1 MSNPISSTRRAA
13 IARTAALLVTL
24 ALPST
29 VAAQV
34 GHTPATSPYRDLE
47 HRQELTAFGGV
58 MVSHKDVAGVAYRGG
73 PMLGARYQLYL
84 GGPAYVVGRF
94 SAVQSERTVIDPRQP
109 LATRDLGDR
118 SGTLLFADAGLEI
131 ALTGHKSWR
140 GLVPVLNGG
149 LGVGSDFRSSDVGGF
164 KFGTPFALTYGAG
177 IRWTNGRRL
186 QVRLDA
192 GDFLFRLTYPERYY
206 REANDDV
213 PAVLEPNVSRTR
225 WTHNGAFTL
234 GLSYLFGR

>member
-1 MSNPISSTRRAA
+1 MSRPMPSSAEA
-13 IARTAALLVTL
+13 PYARVAALLV
-24 ALPST
+24 ALLVPAAA
-29 VAAQV
+29 AAQV
-34 GHTPATSPYRDLE
+34 GHTPESSPYRDLE
-47 HRQELTAFGGV
+47 HRQEITAFGGV
-58 MVSHKDVAGVAYRGG
+58 MVSQKDVAGVAYRGG
-73 PMLGARYQLYL
+73 PMLGARYQFYI
-84 GGPAYVVGRF
+84 GGPAYVVGRL
-94 SAVQSERTVIDPRQP
+94 SAVQSERRVIDPTEP
-109 LATRDLGDR
+109 LSTRDLGDR
-118 SGTLLFADAGLEI
+118 SGTLLFADAGLEF
-131 ALTGHKSWR
+131 ALTGHKSWH

-192 GDFLFRLTYPERYY
+192 GDFLHRLTYPDRYY
-206 REANDDV
+206 RETEDV
-213 PAVLEPNVSRTR
+213 PAVLEPNVPRTR